1 MIKKILKI
9 IGLVLLA
16 VLAIILIAGLI
27 PASVPDLPSS
37 PDPVADYDEAVARFE
52 TAVSAEEGI
61 LMSPKAGSVLMT
73 HGEKTDKA
81 YVLVHGWTNSP
92 YQWLNFG
99 QLLYD
104 RGYNV
109 LIMRLPY
116 HGLTS
121 HNVSELQHADPEI
134 VRDYADD
141 TIDIAVG
148 LGDEVH
154 VVGLSVGAE
163 VASWIAQDRTDVER
177 VMVISPMFGIGKIPA
192 FLSHLLANAAHRLPN
207 INVSTPGEEVRDH
220 VYQGQSTKGVSNA
233 ILFGRPIFE
242 WAEERKTAVTDI
254 IVVTNANDTT
264 VNNSL
269 TDDIVALWQANGTS
283 PETYVFPKEL
293 GYPHNSID
301 PSSNPDADAVYI
313 TLLELLGEEP
323 IE

>member
-9 IGLVLLA
+9 VGIVLLA
-16 VLAIILIAGLI
+16 VLAIILIAGLL
-27 PASVPDLPSS
+27 PVSVPDLPSS

-92 YQWLNFG
+92 YQWLDFA

-104 RGYNV
+104 RGHNV
-109 LIMRLPY
+109 LIMRMPY

-121 HNVSELQHADPEI
+121 HDVGELKHAEPEM

-141 TIDIAVG
+141 TIDIAAG

-163 VASWIAQDRTDVER
+163 VASWIAQDRADVER
-177 VMVISPMFGIGKIPA
+177 VMVISPMYGIGKIPA
-192 FLSHLLANAAHRLPN
+192 FLSAFLANTTYRLPN
-207 INVSTPGEEVRDH
+207 INITAPGEEERDH
-220 VYQGQSTKGVSNA
+220 VYQGESTKGVSNA

-242 WAEERKTAVTDI
+242 QAEERETAVSDI

-264 VNNSL
+264 VNNAL
-269 TDDIVALWQANGTS
+269 TDELVKLWQANGTS
-283 PETYVFPKEL
+283 PETYVFPEEL

-301 PSSNPDADAVYI
+301 PSSNPDADAVYA

-323 IE
+323 ME